1 MNPTALKISFFFF
14 SLLFSFSISAQERS
28 IQGIVTTFD
37 SIPIHGATIKVQSTK
52 QEILTDS
59 VGEYTAACNYKDKIK
74 ISAEGFYN
82 QNVKIEKE
90 NAYVAVNLKL
100 KDGAK
105 NKEIALGYVSVSDR
119 DKLNALTALNS
130 NDVDFS
136 QYRDMRDAIAG
147 KIPGVQYTSGG
158 IIIRGNGSING
169 PTYALIIIDGV
180 SSDVSALDRMNPATV
195 KSINVIKDGSSA
207 MYGSKGAFGVII
219 IESKTGRDK

>member
-1 MNPTALKISFFFF
+1 MNPTSLKISFFFLSLIF
-14 SLLFSFSISAQERS
+14 SLSISAQERS

-37 SIPIHGATIKVQSTK
+37 SIPIHGASIKVQSTK

-74 ISAEGFYN
+74 VSAEGFYN

-90 NAYVAVNLKL
+90 NSYVAVNLKL
-100 KDGAK
+100 KAGNK
-105 NKEIALGYVSVSDR
+105 NKEIALGYVNVSDR
-119 DKLNALTALNS
+119 DKLNALAVLNS

-147 KIPGVQYTSGG
+147 KIPGVRITSGG
-158 IIIRGNGSING
+158 VIIRGNGSING
-169 PTYALIIIDGV
+169 TTYALIIVDGV
-180 SSDVSALDRMNPATV
+180 SADVNALDRINPADV

-207 MYGSKGAFGVII
+207 IYGSKGAFGVLI
-219 IESKTGRDK
+219 IETKTGRDN

>member
-1 MNPTALKISFFFF
+1 MNPTSLKISFFFLSLIF
-14 SLLFSFSISAQERS
+14 SLSISAQERS

-37 SIPIHGATIKVQSTK
+37 SIPIHGASIKVQSTK

-74 ISAEGFYN
+74 VSAEGFYN

-90 NAYVAVNLKL
+90 NSYVAVNLKL
-100 KDGAK
+100 KAGSK
-105 NKEIALGYVSVSDR
+105 NQEIALGYVNVSDR
-119 DKLNALTALNS
+119 DKLNALAALNS

-147 KIPGVQYTSGG
+147 KIPGVRITSGG
-158 IIIRGNGSING
+158 VIIRGNGSING
-169 PTYALIIIDGV
+169 TTYALIIVDGV
-180 SSDVSALDRMNPATV
+180 SADVNALDRINPADV

-207 MYGSKGAFGVII
+207 IYGSKGAFGVII
-219 IESKTGRDK
+219 IETKTGRDN

>member
-1 MNPTALKISFFFF
+1 MNPTSLKISFFFLSLIF
-14 SLLFSFSISAQERS
+14 SLSISAQERS

-37 SIPIHGATIKVQSTK
+37 SIPIHGASIKVQSTK

-74 ISAEGFYN
+74 VSAEGFYN

-90 NAYVAVNLKL
+90 NSYVAVNLKL
-100 KDGAK
+100 KAGNK

-119 DKLNALTALNS
+119 DKLNALAVLNS

-147 KIPGVQYTSGG
+147 KIPGVRITSGG
-158 IIIRGNGSING
+158 VIIRGNGSING
-169 PTYALIIIDGV
+169 TTYALIIVDGV
-180 SSDVSALDRMNPATV
+180 SADVNALDRINPADV

-207 MYGSKGAFGVII
+207 IYGSKGAFGVLI
-219 IESKTGRDK
+219 IETKTGRDN